1 MNRPPPVASPAQERL
16 RWDPLQVVLAAA
28 LFLQVWRLQD
38 LFPIL
43 RVWGLSIAVS
53 VLAVVLFALDRD
65 PRRRAG
71 ILRHPI
77 FRIVCGIVT
86 LVILSVPGSY
96 YPGESLR
103 FLSKEFWRSVVL
115 MALIAASVRG
125 LADVE
130 RFAKVQLAGAAL
142 FCVVV
147 RTRFEVG
154 SNGRLGELVMYDSND
169 LALLIACTLPLA
181 VYLVWR
187 SRRLSGRLLVVGA
200 VACLMLVFVSTGSRG
215 GFLGLAAGSGFM
227 VLRLRAISVWK
238 RVAAVVV
245 CVTLLLTF
253 SNDRY
258 WEMMQTVLHPANDYN
273 WSGNSETGRMEVWK
287 RGLGYMAMHP
297 VLGVGAFAFPSAEG
311 ALAPQAARGEFGI
324 GFKWSEAHNSFIE
337 IGAELGV
344 MGLVLFVALLVSG
357 VRTLSRI
364 GGGPPGPA
372 AFLAQILT
380 ASLVTYVVS
389 GFFLSAAYWT
399 YLYVLLGMV
408 LGLAKVAAPG
418 PAVGARRPAP
428 GVARAQLVRRRAI

>member
-1 MNRPPPVASPAQERL
+1 
-16 RWDPLQVVLAAA
+16 
-28 LFLQVWRLQD
+28 
-38 LFPIL
+38 
-43 RVWGLSIAVS
+43 
-53 VLAVVLFALDRD
+53 
-65 PRRRAG
+65 
-71 ILRHPI
+71 
-77 FRIVCGIVT
+77 
-86 LVILSVPGSY
+86 
-96 YPGESLR
+96 
-103 FLSKEFWRSVVL
+103 
-115 MALIAASVRG
+115 
-125 LADVE
+125 
-130 RFAKVQLAGAAL
+130 
-142 FCVVV
+142 
-147 RTRFEVG
+147 
-154 SNGRLGELVMYDSND
+154 
-169 LALLIACTLPLA
+169 
-181 VYLVWR
+181 
-187 SRRLSGRLLVVGA
+187 
-200 VACLMLVFVSTGSRG
+200 
-215 GFLGLAAGSGFM
+215 
-227 VLRLRAISVWK
+227 
-238 RVAAVVV
+238 
-245 CVTLLLTF
+245 
-253 SNDRY
+253 
-258 WEMMQTVLHPANDYN
+258 
-273 WSGNSETGRMEVWK
+273 
-287 RGLGYMAMHP
+287 MAMHP